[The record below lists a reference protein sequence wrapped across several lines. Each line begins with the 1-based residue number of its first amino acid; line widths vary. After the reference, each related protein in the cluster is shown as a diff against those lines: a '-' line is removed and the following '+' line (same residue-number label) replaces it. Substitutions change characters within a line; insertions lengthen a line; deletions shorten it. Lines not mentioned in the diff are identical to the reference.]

1 MIDDILRDAE
11 QRMKK
16 SIDLLRSEL
25 AGIRAGRASPSL
37 IEHLEVNYYGTP
49 MPLNQL
55 ANITAP
61 EPRTLLVQVWD
72 SSAVN
77 AVEKAIRQS
86 ELGLNPSV
94 DGQTLR
100 IQLPPLTEERRRQL
114 VKLVHQ
120 HVEETKVAIRN
131 IRRDALADI
140 KKLLKEKQISEDD
153 ERRAEQRLQDLTNRY
168 ISEAEKLG
176 KQKEHDILEV

>member
-11 QRMKK
+11 HRMKK
-16 SIDLLRSEL
+16 SLELLRNEL
-25 AGIRAGRASPSL
+25 SGIRAGRASPSL
-37 IEHLEVNYYGTP
+37 IEHLAVNYYGTP

-55 ANITAP
+55 ASITAP
-61 EPRTLLVQVWD
+61 ESRLLVIQVWD
-72 SSAVN
+72 SSAVS
-77 AVEKAIRQS
+77 AVEKALRQS

-100 IQLPPLTEERRRQL
+100 VLLPPLTEERRKQL
-114 VKLVHQ
+114 VKMVHQ
-120 HVEETKVAIRN
+120 HVEEAKVAIRN

-168 ISEAEKLG
+168 IAEADKLG